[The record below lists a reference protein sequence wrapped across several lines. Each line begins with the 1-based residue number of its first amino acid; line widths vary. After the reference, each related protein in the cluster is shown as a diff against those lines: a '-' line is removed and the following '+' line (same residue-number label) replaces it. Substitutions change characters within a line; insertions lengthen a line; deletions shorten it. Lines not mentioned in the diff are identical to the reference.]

1 RTVAAQAW
9 STHERCDRGDDLGLK
24 SLTIPDGLP
33 SCAGILRLAMA
44 GDARSR
50 ASRER
55 RGRRAKAESSAQA
68 QSLRTRVVVCGSLVL
83 VGGAF
88 VVSEASLTTKTRA
101 WAGVFMERTATQLG
115 SGVSLLHSH
124 QSRSS
129 RRSSRPNSH
138 QSRRSCNCSNSP
150 PSHQFR
156 RQPGSRLLPMMR
168 RHSRC
173 LEH

>member
-115 SGVSLLHSH
+115 SGARHRPECVLHLVATSV
-124 QSRSS
+124 
-129 RRSSRPNSH
+129 
-138 QSRRSCNCSNSP
+138 CD
-150 PSHQFR
+150 
-156 RQPGSRLLPMMR
+156 
-168 RHSRC
+168 
-173 LEH
+173 